1 VAAEMEAML
10 KHAQDVLR
18 MEAEA
23 ILELVPRVDANFA
36 AAISLILECPGRTV
50 ITGMGKSGIIGRK
63 MAATF
68 ASTGTPSFYLHPAEG
83 IHGDLGMVT
92 AADVVIALSNSG
104 ETGEILNILPS
115 LRRIGAKIIAMVGNA
130 NSTLAKNVDVVLD
143 VGVEKEACPL
153 GLAPT
158 SSTTAA
164 LAYGD
169 AIALAL
175 LQKRNFTASQFA
187 VFHPGGSLGRKLLL
201 TVGNIMHKGNENPL
215 VSADTTVQEALF
227 VITDKGLG
235 AVSVVDAEG
244 KMLGVLTDG
253 DIRRGLS
260 KGVDFL
266 QRSVADLMTKAP
278 KYITADKL
286 AAQALHLMESN
297 QPKPITVLPVV
308 DENMVVIGLLHMTDL
323 VRQGVV

>member
-1 VAAEMEAML
+1 MEAMI

-36 AAISLILECPGRTV
+36 AAVSLILECPGRTV

-92 AADVVIALSNSG
+92 ADDVVIALSNSG

-130 NSTLAKNVDVVLD
+130 NSTLAKNSDVVLD

-201 TVGNIMHKGNENPL
+201 TVGNIMHKGDENPL
-215 VSADTTVQEALF
+215 VSAETTVQEALF

-235 AVSVVDAEG
+235 AVSVVDESG
-244 KMLGVLTDG
+244 RMLGVLTDG

-297 QPKPITVLPVV
+297 QPKPITVLPVL
-308 DENMVVIGLLHMTDL
+308 DENKVVIGLLHMTDL

>member
-1 VAAEMEAML
+1 MQEML

-23 ILELVPRVDANFA
+23 ILELVPRIDVNFA
-36 AAISLILECPGRTV
+36 AAVEMILQCPGRTV

-63 MAATF
+63 MAATL

-92 AADVVIALSNSG
+92 AGDVVIALSNSG
-104 ETGEILNILPS
+104 ETGEVLNILPS
-115 LRRIGAKIIAMVGNA
+115 LRRIGAKIIAMVGNDA
-130 NSTLAKNVDVVLD
+130 STLAKNADVVLN
-143 VGVEKEACPL
+143 VGVSKEACPL

-169 AIALAL
+169 ALALAL
-175 LQKRNFTASQFA
+175 LQRHHFTASQFA
-187 VFHPGGSLGRKLLL
+187 IFHPGGSLGRRLLL
-201 TVGNIMHKGNENPL
+201 TVGDIMHSGEENP
-215 VSADTTVQEALF
+215 VVVGETTVQEALF

-235 AVSVVDAEG
+235 AVSVIDANG
-244 KMLGVLTDG
+244 VMQGVLTDG

-266 QRSVADLMTKAP
+266 QRPVTELMTKQP
-278 KYITADKL
+278 KTITKDKL
-286 AAQALHLMESN
+286 AAQALHIMESN
-297 QPKPITVLPVV
+297 HPKPITVLPVI
-308 DENMVVIGLLHMTDL
+308 DADNKVIGLLHMTDL

>member
-1 VAAEMEAML
+1 MEDVML
-10 KHAQDVLR
+10 EQARQVLR

-23 ILELVPRVDANFA
+23 VLEQVKRIDEHFKA
-36 AAISLILECPGRTV
+36 AVEMIMACPGRTV

-63 MAATF
+63 MAATL

-92 AADVVIALSNSG
+92 EGDVVIALSNSG
-104 ETGEILNILPS
+104 ETGEVLHILPS
-115 LRRIGAKIIAMVGNA
+115 LRRIGAKLIAMVGNP
-130 NSTLAKNVDVVLD
+130 NSTLAKNSDIVLN
-143 VGVEKEACPL
+143 VGVTREACPL

-169 AIALAL
+169 ALALAL
-175 LQKRNFTASQFA
+175 LSKRKFTASQFA

-201 TVGNIMHKGNENPL
+201 TVEDIMHSGTENPL
-215 VSADTTVQEALF
+215 VKADISVQDALF

-235 AVSVVDAEG
+235 AVSVVDDDN

-266 QRSVADLMTKAP
+266 KRPVTELMTASP
-278 KYITADKL
+278 KTITKEKL
-286 AAQALHLMESN
+286 AAQALHIMESN
-297 QPKPITVLPVV
+297 RPKPITVLPVV
-308 DENMVVIGLLHMTDL
+308 DAENHVIGLLHMTDL

>member
-1 VAAEMEAML
+1 MEDVML
-10 KHAQDVLR
+10 EQARQVLR

-23 ILELVPRVDANFA
+23 GLEQVERIDEHFKA
-36 AAISLILECPGRTV
+36 AVEMIMACPGRTV

-63 MAATF
+63 MAATL

-92 AADVVIALSNSG
+92 EGDVVIALSNSG
-104 ETGEILNILPS
+104 ETGEVLHILPS
-115 LRRIGAKIIAMVGNA
+115 LRRIGAKLIAMVGNP
-130 NSTLAKNVDVVLD
+130 NSTLAKNSDIVLN
-143 VGVEKEACPL
+143 VGVTREACPL

-169 AIALAL
+169 ALALAL
-175 LQKRNFTASQFA
+175 LSKRKFTASQFA

-201 TVGNIMHKGNENPL
+201 TVEDIMHSGTENPL
-215 VSADTTVQEALF
+215 VKADISVQDALF

-235 AVSVVDAEG
+235 AVSVVDDDN

-266 QRSVADLMTKAP
+266 KRPVTELMTASP
-278 KYITADKL
+278 KTITKEKL
-286 AAQALHLMESN
+286 AAQALHIMESN
-297 QPKPITVLPVV
+297 RPKPITVLPVV
-308 DENMVVIGLLHMTDL
+308 DAENHVIGLLHMTDL

>member
-1 VAAEMEAML
+1 MEDVML
-10 KHAQDVLR
+10 EQARQVLR

-23 ILELVPRVDANFA
+23 VLEQVERIDEHFKA
-36 AAISLILECPGRTV
+36 AVEMIMTCPGRTV

-63 MAATF
+63 MAATL

-92 AADVVIALSNSG
+92 EGDVVIALSNSG
-104 ETGEILNILPS
+104 ETGEVLHILPS
-115 LRRIGAKIIAMVGNA
+115 LRRIGAKLIAMVGNP
-130 NSTLAKNVDVVLD
+130 NSTLAKNSDIVLN
-143 VGVEKEACPL
+143 VGVTREACPL

-169 AIALAL
+169 ALALAL
-175 LQKRNFTASQFA
+175 LSKRKFTASQFA

-201 TVGNIMHKGNENPL
+201 TVEDIMHSGTENPL
-215 VSADTTVQEALF
+215 VKADISVQDALF

-235 AVSVVDAEG
+235 AVSVVDDDN

-266 QRSVADLMTKAP
+266 KRPVTELMTASP
-278 KYITADKL
+278 KTITKEKL
-286 AAQALHLMESN
+286 AAQALHIMESN
-297 QPKPITVLPVV
+297 RPKPITVLPVV
-308 DENMVVIGLLHMTDL
+308 DSENHVIGLLHMTDL

>member
-1 VAAEMEAML
+1 MEDIML
-10 KHAQDVLR
+10 EQARQVLR

-23 ILELVPRVDANFA
+23 VLEQVERIDEHFKA
-36 AAISLILECPGRTV
+36 AVEMIMTCPGRTV

-63 MAATF
+63 MAATL

-92 AADVVIALSNSG
+92 EGDVVIALSNSG
-104 ETGEILNILPS
+104 ETGEVLHILPS
-115 LRRIGAKIIAMVGNA
+115 LRRIGAKLIAMVGNP
-130 NSTLAKNVDVVLD
+130 NSTLAKNSDIVLN
-143 VGVEKEACPL
+143 VGVTREACPL

-169 AIALAL
+169 ALALAL
-175 LQKRNFTASQFA
+175 LSKRKFTASQFA

-201 TVGNIMHKGNENPL
+201 TVEDIMHSGTENPL
-215 VSADTTVQEALF
+215 VKADISVQDALF

-235 AVSVVDAEG
+235 AVSVVDNDN

-266 QRSVADLMTKAP
+266 KRPVTELMTASP
-278 KYITADKL
+278 KTITKEKL
-286 AAQALHLMESN
+286 AAQALHIMESN
-297 QPKPITVLPVV
+297 RPKPITVLPVV
-308 DENMVVIGLLHMTDL
+308 DAENHVIGLLHMTDL

>member
-1 VAAEMEAML
+1 MEAML

-36 AAISLILECPGRTV
+36 AAISLILECSGRTV
-50 ITGMGKSGIIGRK
+50 ITGMGKSGIISRK

-92 AADVVIALSNSG
+92 ADDVVIALSNSG

-130 NSTLAKNVDVVLD
+130 NSTLAKNADVVLD
-143 VGVEKEACPL
+143 VAVEKEACPL

-169 AIALAL
+169 SIALAL

-235 AVSVVDAEG
+235 AVSVVDEEG

-297 QPKPITVLPVV
+297 QPKPITVLPVL
-308 DENMVVIGLLHMTDL
+308 DENKVVIGLLHMTDL

>member
-1 VAAEMEAML
+1 MEDVML
-10 KHAQDVLR
+10 EQARQVLR

-23 ILELVPRVDANFA
+23 VLEQVERIDEHFKA
-36 AAISLILECPGRTV
+36 AVEMIMACPGRTV

-63 MAATF
+63 MAATL

-92 AADVVIALSNSG
+92 EGDVVIALSNSG
-104 ETGEILNILPS
+104 ETGEMLHILPS
-115 LRRIGAKIIAMVGNA
+115 LRRIGAKLIAMVGNP
-130 NSTLAKNVDVVLD
+130 NSTLAKNSDIVLN
-143 VGVEKEACPL
+143 VGVTREACPL

-169 AIALAL
+169 ALALAL
-175 LQKRNFTASQFA
+175 LSKRKFTASQFA

-201 TVGNIMHKGNENPL
+201 TVEDIMHSGTENPL
-215 VSADTTVQEALF
+215 VKADISVQDALF

-235 AVSVVDAEG
+235 AVSVVDDDN

-266 QRSVADLMTKAP
+266 KRPVTELMTASP
-278 KYITADKL
+278 KTITKEKL
-286 AAQALHLMESN
+286 AAQALHIMESN
-297 QPKPITVLPVV
+297 RPKPITVLPVV
-308 DENMVVIGLLHMTDL
+308 DAENHVIGLLHMTDL

>member
-1 VAAEMEAML
+1 MEDVML
-10 KHAQDVLR
+10 EQARQVLR

-23 ILELVPRVDANFA
+23 VLEQVERIDEHFKA
-36 AAISLILECPGRTV
+36 AVEMIMVCPGRTV

-63 MAATF
+63 MAATL

-92 AADVVIALSNSG
+92 EGDVVIALSNSG
-104 ETGEILNILPS
+104 ETGEVLHILPS
-115 LRRIGAKIIAMVGNA
+115 LRRIGAKLIAMVGNP
-130 NSTLAKNVDVVLD
+130 NSTLAKNSDIVLN
-143 VGVEKEACPL
+143 VGVTREACPL

-169 AIALAL
+169 ALALAL
-175 LQKRNFTASQFA
+175 LSKRKFTASQFA

-201 TVGNIMHKGNENPL
+201 TVEDIMHSGTENPL
-215 VSADTTVQEALF
+215 VKADISVQDALF

-235 AVSVVDAEG
+235 AVSVVDDDN

-266 QRSVADLMTKAP
+266 KRPVTELMTASP
-278 KYITADKL
+278 KTITKEKL
-286 AAQALHLMESN
+286 AAQALHIMESN
-297 QPKPITVLPVV
+297 RPKPITVLPVV
-308 DENMVVIGLLHMTDL
+308 DAENHVIGLLHMTDL

>member
-1 VAAEMEAML
+1 MQEML

-18 MEAEA
+18 MEAESV
-23 ILELVPRVDANFA
+23 LELVPRIDANFA
-36 AAISLILECPGRTV
+36 AAVEMILQCPGRTV

-63 MAATF
+63 MAATL

-92 AADVVIALSNSG
+92 TGDVVIALSNSG
-104 ETGEILNILPS
+104 ETGEVLNILPS
-115 LRRIGAKIIAMVGNA
+115 LRRIGAKIIAMVGNDA
-130 NSTLAKNVDVVLD
+130 STLAKNADVVLN
-143 VGVEKEACPL
+143 VGVSKEACPL

-169 AIALAL
+169 ALALAL
-175 LQKRNFTASQFA
+175 LQRHHFTASQFA
-187 VFHPGGSLGRKLLL
+187 IFHPGGSLGRRLLL
-201 TVGNIMHKGNENPL
+201 TVGDIMHSGEENP
-215 VSADTTVQEALF
+215 VVVGETTVQEALF

-235 AVSVVDAEG
+235 AVSVIDANG
-244 KMLGVLTDG
+244 VMQGVLTDG

-266 QRSVADLMTKAP
+266 QRPVTELMTKQP
-278 KYITADKL
+278 KTITKEKL
-286 AAQALHLMESN
+286 AAQALHIMESN
-297 QPKPITVLPVV
+297 HPKPITVLPVI
-308 DENMVVIGLLHMTDL
+308 DADNKVIGLLHMTDL

>member
-1 VAAEMEAML
+1 MEEML

-23 ILELVPRVDANFA
+23 VLELIPRVDENFA
-36 AAISLILECPGRTV
+36 EAVALILGCHGRTV

-63 MAATF
+63 MAATL

-92 AADVVIALSNSG
+92 CDDVVIALSNSG
-104 ETGEILNILPS
+104 ETGEVLNILPS
-115 LRRIGAKIIAMVGNA
+115 LRRIGAKVIAMVGNSS
-130 NSTLAKNVDVVLD
+130 STLAKNADVVLN
-143 VGVEKEACPL
+143 VGVTKEACPL

-169 AIALAL
+169 ALALAL
-175 LQKRNFTASQFA
+175 LKKHNFTANQFA
-187 VFHPGGSLGRKLLL
+187 IFHPGGSLGRKLLL
-201 TVGNIMHKGNENPL
+201 TVENIMHSGSENPL
-215 VSADTTVQEALF
+215 VLSQTTVQDALF

-235 AVSVVDAEG
+235 AVSVVDENG
-244 KMLGVLTDG
+244 IMQGVLTDG

-266 QRSVADLMTKAP
+266 QRPVAELMTREP
-278 KYITADKL
+278 KTITKEKL

-308 DENMVVIGLLHMTDL
+308 DENKKVIGLLHMTDL

>member
-1 VAAEMEAML
+1 MEAML

-50 ITGMGKSGIIGRK
+50 ITGMGKSGIVGRK

-92 AADVVIALSNSG
+92 ADDVVIALSNSG

-130 NSTLAKNVDVVLD
+130 NSTLAKNSDVVLD

-201 TVGNIMHKGNENPL
+201 TVGNIMHKGDENPL
-215 VSADTTVQEALF
+215 VSAETTVQEALF

-235 AVSVVDAEG
+235 AVSVVDESG

-297 QPKPITVLPVV
+297 QPKPITVLPVL
-308 DENMVVIGLLHMTDL
+308 DENKVVIGLLHMTDL

>member
-1 VAAEMEAML
+1 MQAML
-10 KHAQDVLR
+10 EHAQDVLR

-23 ILELVPRVDANFA
+23 ILELVPRIDENFA
-36 AAISLILECPGRTV
+36 AAVNLILECEGRTV
-50 ITGMGKSGIIGRK
+50 ITGMGKSGLIGRK
-63 MAATF
+63 MAATL

-104 ETGEILNILPS
+104 ETGEVLNILPS

-130 NSTLAKNVDVVLD
+130 NSTLGKNADVILD
-143 VGVEKEACPL
+143 VGVSKEACPL
-153 GLAPT
+153 GLSPT

-169 AIALAL
+169 ALALAL
-175 LQKRNFTASQFA
+175 LKKHNFTASQFA
-187 VFHPGGSLGRKLLL
+187 IFHPGGSLGRKLLL
-201 TVGNIMHKGNENPL
+201 TVGNIMHKGDENPTVL
-215 VSADTTVQEALF
+215 ADTTVQDALF

-235 AVSVVDAEG
+235 AVSVVDENG
-244 KMLGVLTDG
+244 IMQGVLTDG

-266 QRSVADLMTKAP
+266 QRPVRELMTANP
-278 KYITADKL
+278 KTITQDKL

-297 QPKPITVLPVV
+297 KPKPITVLPVL
-308 DENMVVIGLLHMTDL
+308 DENRKVIGLLHMTDL

>member
-1 VAAEMEAML
+1 MEDVML
-10 KHAQDVLR
+10 EQARQVLR

-23 ILELVPRVDANFA
+23 VLEQVGRIDEHFKA
-36 AAISLILECPGRTV
+36 AVEMIMACPGRTV

-63 MAATF
+63 MAATL
-68 ASTGTPSFYLHPAEG
+68 ASTGTPPFYLHPAEG

-92 AADVVIALSNSG
+92 EGDVVIALSNSG
-104 ETGEILNILPS
+104 ETGEVLHILPS
-115 LRRIGAKIIAMVGNA
+115 LRRIGAKLIAMVGNP
-130 NSTLAKNVDVVLD
+130 NSTLAKNSDIVLN
-143 VGVEKEACPL
+143 VGVTREACPL

-169 AIALAL
+169 ALALAL
-175 LQKRNFTASQFA
+175 LSKRKFTASQFA

-201 TVGNIMHKGNENPL
+201 TVEDIMHSGTENPL
-215 VSADTTVQEALF
+215 VKADISVQDALF

-235 AVSVVDAEG
+235 AVSVVDDDN

-266 QRSVADLMTKAP
+266 KRPVTELMTASP
-278 KYITADKL
+278 KTITKEKL
-286 AAQALHLMESN
+286 AAQALHIMESN
-297 QPKPITVLPVV
+297 RPKPITVLPVV
-308 DENMVVIGLLHMTDL
+308 DAENHVIGLLHMTDL

>member
-1 VAAEMEAML
+1 MEAML

-50 ITGMGKSGIIGRK
+50 ITGMGKSGIVGRK

-92 AADVVIALSNSG
+92 ADDVVIALSNSG
-104 ETGEILNILPS
+104 ETGEILNILSS

-130 NSTLAKNVDVVLD
+130 NSTLAKNSDVVLD

-201 TVGNIMHKGNENPL
+201 TVGNIMHKGDENPL
-215 VSADTTVQEALF
+215 VSAETTVQEALF

-235 AVSVVDAEG
+235 AVSVVDESG
-244 KMLGVLTDG
+244 RMLGVLTDG

-308 DENMVVIGLLHMTDL
+308 DEDMVVVGLLHMTDL

>member
-1 VAAEMEAML
+1 ML
-10 KHAQDVLR
+10 ERAKAVLQ

-23 ILELVPRVDANFA
+23 IMELIPRVDENFA
-36 AAISLILECPGRTV
+36 AAVSMILACNGRTV

-63 MAATF
+63 LAATL

-92 AADVVIALSNSG
+92 ADDVVIALSNSG
-104 ETGEILNILPS
+104 ETGEVLQILPS
-115 LRRIGAKIIAMVGNA
+115 LRRIGAKIIAMVGK
-130 NSTLAKNVDVVLD
+130 SECTLGRQADVVLN
-143 VGVEKEACPL
+143 VGVTREACPL

-169 AIALAL
+169 ALAIEL
-175 LQKRNFTASQFA
+175 LSARKFTADQFA

-201 TVGNIMHKGNENPL
+201 TVENIMHKGDENPVVTGEML
-215 VSADTTVQEALF
+215 VEDALF

-235 AVSVVDAEG
+235 AVSVIDNDN
-244 KMLGVLTDG
+244 KMIGVLTDG

-260 KGVDFL
+260 KGFGFL
-266 QRSVADLMTKAP
+266 NRPVVELMTKSP
-278 KYITADKL
+278 KTITKDKL
-286 AAQALHLMESN
+286 AAEALHIMESN
-297 QPKPITVLPVV
+297 KPRPITVLPVI
-308 DENMVVIGLLHMTDL
+308 DAEKHVIGLLHMTDL
-323 VRQGVV
+323 VHQGVI

>member
-1 VAAEMEAML
+1 MEDVML
-10 KHAQDVLR
+10 EQARQVLR

-23 ILELVPRVDANFA
+23 VLEQVERIDEHFKAAVEMILA
-36 AAISLILECPGRTV
+36 CPGRTV

-63 MAATF
+63 MAATL

-92 AADVVIALSNSG
+92 EGDVVIALSNSG
-104 ETGEILNILPS
+104 ETGEVLHILPS
-115 LRRIGAKIIAMVGNA
+115 LRRIGAKLIAMVGNP
-130 NSTLAKNVDVVLD
+130 NSTLAKNSDIVLN
-143 VGVEKEACPL
+143 VGVTREACPL

-169 AIALAL
+169 ALALAL
-175 LQKRNFTASQFA
+175 LSKRKFTASQFA

-201 TVGNIMHKGNENPL
+201 TVEDIMHSGTENPL
-215 VSADTTVQEALF
+215 VKADISVQDALF

-235 AVSVVDAEG
+235 AVSVVDDDN

-266 QRSVADLMTKAP
+266 KRPVTELMTASP
-278 KYITADKL
+278 KTITKEKL
-286 AAQALHLMESN
+286 AAQALHIMESN
-297 QPKPITVLPVV
+297 RPKPITVLPVV
-308 DENMVVIGLLHMTDL
+308 DSENHVIGLLHMTDL

>member
-1 VAAEMEAML
+1 MEAML
-10 KHAQDVLR
+10 EHAQEVLR

-23 ILELVPRVDANFA
+23 ILELVPRIDENFA
-36 AAISLILECPGRTV
+36 AAVNLILECEGRTV
-50 ITGMGKSGIIGRK
+50 ITGMGKSGLIGRK
-63 MAATF
+63 MAATL

-104 ETGEILNILPS
+104 ETGEVLNILPS
-115 LRRIGAKIIAMVGNA
+115 LRRIGAKIVAMVGNA
-130 NSTLAKNVDVVLD
+130 NSTLGKNADVILD
-143 VGVEKEACPL
+143 VGVSKEACPL

-169 AIALAL
+169 ALALAL
-175 LQKRNFTASQFA
+175 LKKHNFTASQFA
-187 VFHPGGSLGRKLLL
+187 IFHPGGSLGRKLLL
-201 TVGNIMHKGNENPL
+201 TVGNIMHKGDENPTVL
-215 VSADTTVQEALF
+215 ADTTVQDALF

-235 AVSVVDAEG
+235 AVSVVDANG
-244 KMLGVLTDG
+244 VMQGVLTDG

-266 QRSVADLMTKAP
+266 QRPVKELMTANP
-278 KYITADKL
+278 KTITEDKL

-297 QPKPITVLPVV
+297 KPKPITVLPVL
-308 DENMVVIGLLHMTDL
+308 DKERKVIGLLHMTDL

>member
-1 VAAEMEAML
+1 MEDVML
-10 KHAQDVLR
+10 EQARQVLR

-23 ILELVPRVDANFA
+23 VLEQVERIDEYFKAAVEMILA
-36 AAISLILECPGRTV
+36 CPGRTV

-63 MAATF
+63 MAATL

-92 AADVVIALSNSG
+92 EGDVVIALSNSG
-104 ETGEILNILPS
+104 ETGEVLHILPS
-115 LRRIGAKIIAMVGNA
+115 LRRIGAKLIAMVGNP
-130 NSTLAKNVDVVLD
+130 NSTLAKNSDIVLN
-143 VGVEKEACPL
+143 VGVTREACPL

-169 AIALAL
+169 ALALAL
-175 LQKRNFTASQFA
+175 LSKRKFTASQFA

-201 TVGNIMHKGNENPL
+201 TVEDIMHSGSENPL
-215 VSADTTVQEALF
+215 VKADISVQDALF

-235 AVSVVDAEG
+235 AVSVVDDDN

-266 QRSVADLMTKAP
+266 KRPVTELMTASP
-278 KYITADKL
+278 KTITKEKL
-286 AAQALHLMESN
+286 AAQALHIMESN
-297 QPKPITVLPVV
+297 RPKPITVLPVV
-308 DENMVVIGLLHMTDL
+308 DAENHVIGLLHMTDL

>member
-1 VAAEMEAML
+1 MQAML
-10 KHAQDVLR
+10 EHAQDVLR

-23 ILELVPRVDANFA
+23 ILELVPRIDENFA
-36 AAISLILECPGRTV
+36 AAVKLILECEGRTV
-50 ITGMGKSGIIGRK
+50 ITGMGKSGLIGRK
-63 MAATF
+63 MAATL

-104 ETGEILNILPS
+104 ETGEVLNILPS

-130 NSTLAKNVDVVLD
+130 NSTLGKNADVVLD
-143 VGVEKEACPL
+143 VGVSKEACPL

-169 AIALAL
+169 ALALAL
-175 LQKRNFTASQFA
+175 LQKHNFTASQFA
-187 VFHPGGSLGRKLLL
+187 IFHPGGSLGRKLLL
-201 TVGNIMHKGNENPL
+201 TVGNIMHKGDENPTVL
-215 VSADTTVQEALF
+215 ADTTVQDALF

-235 AVSVVDAEG
+235 AVSVVDEQG
-244 KMLGVLTDG
+244 IMQGVLTDG

-266 QRSVADLMTKAP
+266 QRPVRELMTANP
-278 KYITADKL
+278 KTITEDKL

-297 QPKPITVLPVV
+297 KPKPITVLPVL
-308 DENMVVIGLLHMTDL
+308 DENRKVIGLLHMTDL

>member
-1 VAAEMEAML
+1 MEDVML
-10 KHAQDVLR
+10 EQARQVLR

-23 ILELVPRVDANFA
+23 VLEQVKRIDEHFKA
-36 AAISLILECPGRTV
+36 AVEMIMACPGRTV

-63 MAATF
+63 MAATL

-92 AADVVIALSNSG
+92 EGDVVIALSNSG
-104 ETGEILNILPS
+104 ETGEVLHILPS
-115 LRRIGAKIIAMVGNA
+115 LRRIGAKLIAMVGNP
-130 NSTLAKNVDVVLD
+130 NSTLAKNSDIVLN
-143 VGVEKEACPL
+143 VGVTREACPL

-169 AIALAL
+169 ALALAL
-175 LQKRNFTASQFA
+175 LSKRKFTASQFA

-201 TVGNIMHKGNENPL
+201 TVEDIMHSGTENPL
-215 VSADTTVQEALF
+215 VNADISVQDALF

-235 AVSVVDAEG
+235 AVSVVDDDN

-266 QRSVADLMTKAP
+266 KRPVTELMTASP
-278 KYITADKL
+278 KTITKEKL
-286 AAQALHLMESN
+286 AAQALHIMESN
-297 QPKPITVLPVV
+297 RPKPITVLPVV
-308 DENMVVIGLLHMTDL
+308 DAENHVIGLLHMTDL

>member
-1 VAAEMEAML
+1 MQEML

-23 ILELVPRVDANFA
+23 ILELVSRIDANFA
-36 AAISLILECPGRTV
+36 AAVEMILQCPGRTV

-63 MAATF
+63 MAATL

-92 AADVVIALSNSG
+92 AGDVVIALSNSG
-104 ETGEILNILPS
+104 ETGEVLNILPS
-115 LRRIGAKIIAMVGNA
+115 LRRIGAKIIAMVGNDA
-130 NSTLAKNVDVVLD
+130 STLAKNADVVLN
-143 VGVEKEACPL
+143 VGVSKEACPL

-169 AIALAL
+169 ALALAL
-175 LQKRNFTASQFA
+175 LQRHHFTASQFA
-187 VFHPGGSLGRKLLL
+187 IFHPGGSLGRRLLL
-201 TVGNIMHKGNENPL
+201 TVGDIMHSGEENP
-215 VSADTTVQEALF
+215 VVVGTTTVQEALF

-235 AVSVVDAEG
+235 AVSVIDANG
-244 KMLGVLTDG
+244 VMQGVLTDG

-266 QRSVADLMTKAP
+266 QRPVTELMTKQP
-278 KYITADKL
+278 KTITKDKL
-286 AAQALHLMESN
+286 AAQALHIMESN
-297 QPKPITVLPVV
+297 HPKPITVLPVI
-308 DENMVVIGLLHMTDL
+308 DADNKVIGLLHMTDL